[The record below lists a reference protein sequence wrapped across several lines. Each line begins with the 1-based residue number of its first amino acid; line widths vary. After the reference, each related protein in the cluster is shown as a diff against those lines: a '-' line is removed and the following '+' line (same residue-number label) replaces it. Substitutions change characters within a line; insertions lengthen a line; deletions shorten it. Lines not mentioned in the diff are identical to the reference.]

1 MTTHVVNDHV
11 LEIPSNV
18 QIIFNTGFPGAYD
31 YLVYNDWEIN
41 TMEEGGFSV
50 IDGNDWEIFATL
62 EEAMKFID
70 QRTMVLERTL

>member
-11 LEIPSNV
+11 LEIPANV
-18 QIIFNTGFPGAYD
+18 HVVHQSGFPGAYD
-31 YLVYNDWEIN
+31 YLYYNDWEIN

-70 QRTMVLERTL
+70 QRIMVLERYL

>member
-11 LEIPSNV
+11 LEIPGHVKVVHQS
-18 QIIFNTGFPGAYD
+18 GFPGAYD
-31 YLVYNDWEIN
+31 FLVYNDWEIN

-50 IDGNDWEIFATL
+50 IDCNDWEIFATL

-70 QRTMVLERTL
+70 QRTMVLERYT

>member
-31 YLVYNDWEIN
+31 YLVYN